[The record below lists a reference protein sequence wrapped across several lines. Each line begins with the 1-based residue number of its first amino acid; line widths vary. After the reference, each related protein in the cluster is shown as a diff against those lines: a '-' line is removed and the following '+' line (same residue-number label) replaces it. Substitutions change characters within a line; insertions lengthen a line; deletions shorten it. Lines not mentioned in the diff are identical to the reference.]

1 MYFSFSKIQLRNFTL
16 ARKTFCMKN
25 IVVLGAGMV
34 GSAIAR
40 DLSTTFKVTSVDLNK
55 TSLDFLKKNFGIN
68 TVEANLKDKKKIQQI
83 ISKADLVIGAVP
95 GFMGCE
101 TCKTVIEAG
110 KNMVDISFFPEDAF
124 ELDALAKKKKVT
136 IVVDCGVA
144 PGMDNIL
151 LGYHYKRMEV
161 EEFTCMV
168 GGLPFTRTLP
178 FQYKAPFSPI
188 DVIEEYTRPARLVEN
203 NKIVTKPA
211 LSEPEFVE
219 FENIGTLEAFNTD
232 GLRSLVKTMRIK
244 NMKEKTL
251 RYPGHRQIMETLR
264 DAGMFSDKKFE
275 LNGATTSA
283 LEITSKI
290 LLPQWKLQAEEKE
303 FTVMR
308 VIISGK
314 EKGKKKTYTY
324 DLFDQY
330 DAATKLSSMA
340 RTTGFTCAAVACL
353 VADGKFKRNGIIAP
367 EFIGDDEKAF
377 SFVINYLKHRKVYYS
392 KTER

>member
-1 MYFSFSKIQLRNFTL
+1 
-16 ARKTFCMKN
+16 MKK

-40 DLSTTFKVTSVDLNK
+40 DLSSTYRVTSVDLNK
-55 TSLDFLKKNFGIN
+55 TALDFLKENFGVN
-68 TVEANLKDKKKIQQI
+68 TVEANLKDKKKIQEV

-95 GFMGCE
+95 GFMGFE
-101 TCKTVIEAG
+101 TCKLVIEAG

-219 FENIGTLEAFNTD
+219 FETIGTLEAFNTD

-264 DAGMFSDKKFE
+264 DSGMFSDKKIE

-283 LEITSKI
+283 LEITSKV
-290 LLPQWKLQAEEKE
+290 LLPQWKLQPEEKE

-308 VIISGK
+308 VIITGK

-330 DAATKLSSMA
+330 DAVTKLSSMA

-353 VADGKFKRNGIIAP
+353 VADGKFNSKGIIAP

-392 KTER
+392 KTQR